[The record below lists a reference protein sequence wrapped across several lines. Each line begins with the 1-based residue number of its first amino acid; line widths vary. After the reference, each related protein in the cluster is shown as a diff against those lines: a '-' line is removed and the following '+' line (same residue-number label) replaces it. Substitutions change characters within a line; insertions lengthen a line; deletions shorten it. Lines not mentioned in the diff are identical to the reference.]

1 MLVKPEVFDLYGE
14 GLVGPHE
21 SVDSDELLGPL
32 HGRSLHPAVSKK
44 SLPPV
49 GILSRGGSFPADT
62 NQLLGYL
69 QGGRPLDH
77 HTASGKVGL
86 TNNWLFLLK
95 SARMHA
101 SRFAVPIS
109 MG

>member
-1 MLVKPEVFDLYGE
+1 MLVKPEFSIYMAKVE
-14 GLVGPHE
+14 EQMSHGLVGPHE
-21 SVDSDELLGPL
+21 TVDSDELLGPL

-95 SARMHA
+95 S
-101 SRFAVPIS
+101 IS
-109 MG
+109 QQQSG